1 MQSTLL
7 ISPSTTGWRIAREG
21 PHGPELAEADSLE
34 SLPPGEP
41 ILAVPSRSCLPA
53 LLENAGATDAEEL
66 VYLLEERL
74 PLPAEEFAADF
85 SPAARDLFAVAAPRQ
100 PLAGL
105 IESLESHGQ
114 IIHHAC
120 PLTLLALQHLLGSLD
135 ETDGVLWQEGPEIE
149 LVLLTDHKPIAWHVL
164 TDENAGTLPIYLRAA
179 TLRRSTPLRLTAIG
193 VDQSLLSQLRS
204 ISGLEI
210 TPLSNNDS
218 IHSHATRAARA
229 IAQGRLSPWI
239 DFRRGALAPSDPNRP
254 IRRPLNALVLAS
266 ILCALCLLAGTF
278 LRARHYASLEAD
290 ARRAQEDLF
299 RATLPGRPLPP
310 DVKMRLASEETR
322 LSTTA
327 AATDEALPGETRLD
341 PSVLPSFYA
350 LLSRLPADARYH
362 LTQLRLGDGQL
373 SLESEA
379 NSHGDADA
387 LAAALRTNNA
397 FQTAAPHTELTP
409 HGVLVTINGSIPA
422 SRGFKKEAQR

>member
-1 MQSTLL
+1 MEPTLL
-7 ISPSTTGWRIAREG
+7 ISPSTTGWRIARGG
-21 PHGPELAEADSLE
+21 PHGPEIAQADSLE
-34 SLPPGEP
+34 SLPPGQP
-41 ILAVPSRSCLPA
+41 ILAVPSRSCLPV
-53 LLENAGATDAEEL
+53 LLENASTTDPEEL

-100 PLAGL
+100 PLATL

-135 ETDGVLWQEGPEIE
+135 DTDAVLWQEGPEIE
-149 LVLLTDHKPIAWHVL
+149 LFLLADHKPIAWHVL
-164 TDENAGTLPIYLRAA
+164 TDENASTLSVYLRAA
-179 TLRRSTPLRLTAIG
+179 TLGRPTLLRLTAIG
-193 VDQSLLSQLRS
+193 VDESLLSQLRS
-204 ISGLEI
+204 ISGIEI
-210 TPLSNNDS
+210 TPFCNNDS
-218 IHSHATRAARA
+218 IHSHATCAARA
-229 IAQGRLSPWI
+229 IAQGRMTPWI
-239 DFRRGALAPSDPNRP
+239 DLRRGALAPSDPNRP

-327 AATDEALPGETRLD
+327 GETDEALPGEMRLD

-350 LLSRLPADARYH
+350 LLSHLPTDARYR

-422 SRGFKKEAQR
+422 SHGFQKEAQ